1 MKINITFSIIII
13 EIKTEGKYHYEE
25 YESYLR
31 RNRCRLFYAKVSS
44 EISLALARYMDA
56 GKPVSEE
63 ETIQKIK
70 MMISYCNDWMED
82 IFDGILK
89 DGINP

>member
-1 MKINITFSIIII
+1 MKNMNLIYAATDAAS
-13 EIKTEGKYHYEE
+13 
-25 YESYLR
+25 
-31 RNRCRLFYAKVSS
+31 FYAKVSS
-44 EISLALARYMDA
+44 EISLALARYMDE

-70 MMISYCNDWMED
+70 AMISYCNDWMED
-82 IFDGILK
+82 IFDGILE